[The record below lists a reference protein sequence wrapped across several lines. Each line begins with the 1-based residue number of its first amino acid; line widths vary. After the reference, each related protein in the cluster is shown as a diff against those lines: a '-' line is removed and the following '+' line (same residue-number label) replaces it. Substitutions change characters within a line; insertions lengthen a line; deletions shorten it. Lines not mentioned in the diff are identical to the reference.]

1 MRIAIITSGILPV
14 PAVLGGAVEN
24 LIDYALEYNEAHHLH
39 DITVYSIYHEK
50 VNKHKVLKS
59 KFNHYV
65 YVNRNKVLTRIGA
78 KLYSYFGKHYC
89 YHYQLEF
96 YFESVWCKL
105 KRTQYDLIILEN
117 RPGFALQLSERCN
130 TPIISHI
137 HTNLLYEPSVK
148 NQKIAKATTRFLA
161 VSQYIKNEILKV
173 GIKKDIRIVYNG
185 LDSSLFNKQQS
196 GAINRSQLGFKDNDF
211 IAVFWGRLVPKKGI
225 KELLLAMQQLKQ
237 HQDIKLLVIGAINY
251 EDTST
256 QTNSFIEELKAIAKE
271 LQDKIVFTG
280 FIPYDKIANYLS
292 IGNVAVIPS
301 RINEAFG
308 MTCIEACAM
317 GLPVIATNDG
327 GIPETLVEQKHILLN
342 KEGDLTTQ
350 IANAILDIRANYQA
364 YQGNHLNPIFT
375 KEAYAKSFFNNITD
389 IL

>member
-1 MRIAIITSGILPV
+1 MK
-14 PAVLGGAVEN
+14 
-24 LIDYALEYNEAHHLH
+24 
-39 DITVYSIYHEK
+39 EK
-50 VNKHKVLKS
+50 
-59 KFNHYV
+59 
-65 YVNRNKVLTRIGA
+65 
-78 KLYSYFGKHYC
+78 
-89 YHYQLEF
+89 
-96 YFESVWCKL
+96 
-105 KRTQYDLIILEN
+105 QYDLIILEN

-130 TPIISHI
+130 IPIISHI

-148 NQKIAKATTRFLA
+148 NQKIAKATTMFLA
-161 VSQYIKNEILKV
+161 VSKYIKNEIQKV

-251 EDTST
+251 EDTSG
-256 QTNSFIEELKAIAKE
+256 QTNPFIDELKSIAKE
-271 LQDKIVFTG
+271 IKDKVSFTG
-280 FIPYDKIANYLS
+280 FIPYDKIADYLS
-292 IGNVAVIPS
+292 IANVAVIPS

-327 GIPETLVEQKHILLN
+327 GIPETLVGQKHILLN
-342 KEGDLTTQ
+342 KDGDLPTL
-350 IANAILDIRANYQA
+350 IADAVLDIKTNYPI
-364 YQGNHLNPIFT
+364 YQGNYLNPQFT
-375 KEAYAKSFFNNITD
+375 KETYVKSFFNSIAE
-389 IL
+389 IS

>member
-14 PAVLGGAVEN
+14 PAVQGGAVEN
-24 LIDYALEYNEAHHLH
+24 LIDYVLEYNDTHHLH
-39 DITVYSIYHEK
+39 DITVYSIYNKK
-50 VNKHKVLKS
+50 VNLRKALQS
-59 KFNHYV
+59 TANHYI
-65 YVNRNKVLTRIGA
+65 YVNRNKLLTRIGA
-78 KLYSYFGKHYC
+78 KLYSYLGRHYY
-89 YHYQLEF
+89 YHYQLEY
-96 YFESVWCKL
+96 YFERVWQKL
-105 KRTQYDLIILEN
+105 KKQQYDLIILEN
-117 RPGFALQLSERCN
+117 RPGFALQITERCK

-137 HTNLLYEPSVK
+137 HTNLLYEPSAN
-148 NQKIAKATTRFLA
+148 NQKIVKATTRFLA
-161 VSQYIKNEILKV
+161 VSHYIKKEIQKV
-173 GIKKDIRIVYNG
+173 GIEKDVRVVYNG
-185 LDSSLFNKQQS
+185 LDISRFNKQKTRV
-196 GAINRSQLGFKDNDF
+196 ITRSDFEFKDNDF

-256 QTNSFIEELKAIAKE
+256 QTNPFIEELKAIAKE
-271 LQDKIVFTG
+271 LQNKITFTG

-308 MTCIEACAM
+308 MTCIEACAT

-327 GIPETLVEQKHILLN
+327 GIPETLVGQKHILIDKDGNLPT
-342 KEGDLTTQ
+342 L
-350 IANAILDIRANYQA
+350 IANAVLDIKVNYPK
-364 YQGNHLNPIFT
+364 YQGNHLNPLFT
-375 KEAYAKSFFNNITD
+375 KEAYAKSFFNSITD

>member
-14 PAVLGGAVEN
+14 PAVQGGAVEN
-24 LIDYALEYNEAHHLH
+24 LIDYALEYNETQHLH

-50 VNKHKVLKS
+50 INKHKALKS

-65 YVNRNKVLTRIGA
+65 YVNRNKMLTKIGA

-89 YHYQLEF
+89 YHYQLEY
-96 YFESVWCKL
+96 YFESVWCKM

-161 VSQYIKNEILKV
+161 VSQYIKNEIQKV

-185 LDSSLFNKQQS
+185 LDSTHFNKQQS

-256 QTNSFIEELKAIAKE
+256 QTNPFIEELKAIAKE
-271 LQDKIVFTG
+271 LQDKITFTG

-292 IGNVAVIPS
+292 IANVAVIPS

-327 GIPETLVEQKHILLN
+327 GIPETLVGQKHILLD

-350 IANAILDIRANYQA
+350 IANAILDIRVNYQA
-364 YQGNHLNPIFT
+364 YQGNYLNQIFT
-375 KEAYAKSFFNNITD
+375 KEAYAKSFFNSITD

>member
-24 LIDYALEYNEAHHLH
+24 LIDYALEYNDAHHLH
-39 DITVYSIYHEK
+39 DITVYSIYNKK
-50 VNKHKVLKS
+50 VNQHKALQSTV
-59 KFNHYV
+59 NHYI
-65 YVNRNKVLTRIGA
+65 YVNRNKLLTRIGA
-78 KLYSYFGKHYC
+78 KLYSYLGRHYY
-89 YHYQLEF
+89 YHYQLE
-96 YFESVWCKL
+96 YFFECVWQKL
-105 KRTQYDLIILEN
+105 KNKQYDMIILEN
-117 RPGFALQLSERCN
+117 RPGFALQLTERCK

-137 HTNLLYEPSVK
+137 HTNLLYEPSDK
-148 NQKIAKATTRFLA
+148 NIKIAKATTRFMA
-161 VSQYIKNEILKV
+161 VSQYIKNEIRKV
-173 GIKKDIRIVYNG
+173 GVEKDIRIVYNG
-185 LDSSLFNKQQS
+185 LDSSLFNKQQN

-256 QTNSFIEELKAIAKE
+256 QTNPFIEELKAIAKE
-271 LQDKIVFTG
+271 LQDKITFTG

-327 GIPETLVEQKHILLN
+327 GIPETLVGQKHILLN

-364 YQGNHLNPIFT
+364 YQGNYLNPIFT
-375 KEAYAKSFFNNITD
+375 KEAYAKSFFNSITE

>member
-89 YHYQLEF
+89 YHYQLEY
-96 YFESVWCKL
+96 YFESVWCKM

-161 VSQYIKNEILKV
+161 VSQYIKNEIQKV

-185 LDSSLFNKQQS
+185 LDSTQFNKQQS

-251 EDTST
+251 EDTSG
-256 QTNSFIEELKAIAKE
+256 QTNPFIDELKSIAKE
-271 LQDKIVFTG
+271 IKDKVSFTG
-280 FIPYDKIANYLS
+280 FIPYDKIADYLS
-292 IGNVAVIPS
+292 IANVAVNPS

-327 GIPETLVEQKHILLN
+327 GIPETLVGQKHILLN

-364 YQGNHLNPIFT
+364 YQGNYLNPIFT
-375 KEAYAKSFFNNITD
+375 KEAYAKSFFNSITE